1 MAVDERPPRLWLL
14 LGRGTGGNGLM
25 RSLARELGWPV
36 EEKQLVYNWRSEI
49 PNLLLGASTLGLDRH
64 RSAPLTA
71 PWPDVVIAASRRS
84 APVARW
90 IRHQSGGRT
99 CLIHLLHAQVP
110 LHRFDLVVTMPQF
123 RLPEAPNVLHL
134 TAPLNRPDPQAIRA
148 AVERWRDR
156 IEALPAPRIALLVG
170 GNSSSYTLDT
180 STAARL
186 GREASAAAREKEG
199 SLLVTTSPR
208 TPAEAA
214 EALMGAIEVPALR
227 YRWQPGAGAENP
239 YLAYLALADEFI
251 VTADSASL
259 LVEAC
264 IGGRPTHLFDWG
276 TRRASVLGS
285 GNGRGIVDDIRDR
298 AVYWGLIKPRRDFA
312 AYHRALAE
320 RGLVDHLG
328 DSPQKARPI
337 EPLDD
342 MERAVW
348 RIRETVARKR
358 CAARRS
364 VEPVRVVAG
373 TATRA

>member
-1 MAVDERPPRLWLL
+1 MAADETPPRLWLL

-25 RSLARELGWPV
+25 RSLARELGWPT
-36 EEKQLVYNWRSEI
+36 EEKQLVYGPLSEI
-49 PNLLLGASTLGLDRH
+49 PNLLLGASTLGLDR
-64 RSAPLTA
+64 RSAELRA

-90 IRHQSGGRT
+90 IRRQSGGRT
-99 CLIHLLHAQVP
+99 CLIHLLHAQAP
-110 LHRFDLVVTMPQF
+110 LHLFDLVVTMPQF

-134 TAPLNRPDPQAIRA
+134 TAPLNRPDPA
-148 AVERWRDR
+148 AVEAAAARWRER

-170 GNSSSYTLDT
+170 GDSSSYKLDVA
-180 STAARL
+180 TAARL
-186 GREASAAAREKEG
+186 GREASAAAREKGG

-208 TPAEAA
+208 TPGDAA
-214 EALMGAIEVPALR
+214 DALMAAIDVPALR
-227 YRWQPGAGAENP
+227 YCWRRHVAADNP

-264 IGGRPTHLFDWG
+264 IGGKPTHLFDWG
-276 TRRASVLGS
+276 ERQASTLREGS
-285 GNGRGIVDDIRDR
+285 GRGIADDIRDR

-320 RGLVDHLG
+320 RGLVDQFG
-328 DSPQKARPI
+328 ERTEPRAVS
-337 EPLDD
+337 PLDD
-342 MERAVW
+342 MDRAVR

-358 CAARRS
+358 RGLAEAS
-364 VEPVRVVAG
+364 VAPGPLVADD
-373 TATRA
+373 ATRA

>member
-1 MAVDERPPRLWLL
+1 MRRQMRRPACGSCSVMLARSRARLPICRRTLPRATLRMAVDERPPRLWLL

-285 GNGRGIVDDIRDR
+285 GNGRGIVDD
-298 AVYWGLIKPRRDFA
+298 
-312 AYHRALAE
+312 
-320 RGLVDHLG
+320 
-328 DSPQKARPI
+328 
-337 EPLDD
+337 
-342 MERAVW
+342 
-348 RIRETVARKR
+348 
-358 CAARRS
+358 
-364 VEPVRVVAG
+364 
-373 TATRA
+373 